1 MSESVRRNWK
11 HETDVAD
18 GSPLLASDCPELRAV
33 VYESCRMDCNGP
45 TRYGWTAAVW
55 WQGEANQMLSSTFH
69 PTVWEAM
76 RTAEAAC
83 ERATAAIKAVSASL
97 DAYTQKH
104 GVRDGR

>member
-1 MSESVRRNWK
+1 MSESVKRNWK

-18 GSPLLASDCPELRAV
+18 GSPLLASDCPDLRAV
-33 VYESCRMDCNGP
+33 VYESCRMDCTGP

-55 WQGEANQMLSSTFH
+55 WQGEAQQMLSSTFH

-83 ERATAAIKAVSASL
+83 AKAVAAMNAVSENFAQ
-97 DAYTQKH
+97 YMERN
-104 GVRDGR
+104 GGRDE